1 MLKMEEKMEETISLQ
16 EIGQIIKKRFGLIL
30 TLTVVVA
37 LVAGIVSYFF
47 ITPIYQASSQ
57 ILVNKSENENTLYG
71 SNELQTNIQ
80 LINTY
85 NVIIKSPTILQ
96 KVINEM
102 DLDLTLEEL
111 NDKITVSSADNSQV
125 MNIVVEDESILTAA
139 NIANKTA
146 EVFREKVVDIM
157 NVNNVTILTKAKIT
171 GDESPVSPN
180 SLLNIVIA
188 TVVGLMAS
196 VGLAFLLEHL
206 DNTFKTEKDIEK
218 HLDLPMLGV
227 ISTFEGIE

>member
-218 HLDLPMLGV
+218 HLGLPVLGV
-227 ISTFEGIE
+227 IPTFEGIE